1 VTHAALRSLP
11 MPGLIWGAY
20 PERRKRP
27 GSAATHALESLIAR
41 VRTPEPIARVRYD
54 RFVALVRV
62 AQTEQAR
69 AGAEDV
75 RTRARALQARLVSD
89 GLRDEVMAQCFALV
103 AEVCRR
109 EVGQS
114 PFDMQLLAARIL
126 LDGRLAEMATGEG
139 KTLAVALAAA
149 TGALAGMPVHVI
161 TANDYLV
168 QRDASGLR
176 PVYAALGLTV
186 GAVTQTLDADGRR
199 AAYRCDVTYCTAKEL
214 GFDYLRD
221 QLAVGRKRSEL
232 QRRVARLDEGSGAT
246 LLLRGLCMAIVD
258 EADSVLIDEA
268 RVPLIISR
276 PQDGSQELAH
286 IAQALSLARR
296 LSLGEHFRLD
306 GTTREVGLSDAG
318 RARLE
323 TAANLATVWRN
334 RRHREEIVCTALV
347 ALHLYARDR
356 DYIIRD
362 GRVCIVDPTTGRIAE
377 GRTWSRG
384 LHQLI
389 ELKEGCE
396 PTPEYETAAQITFQ
410 RLFRRYHRLCG
421 LSGTLRE
428 ARAELRSVYGL
439 DVVRVPHRLPC
450 RREKLASRLVASRD
464 EQWCAVAARVA
475 EVHGTGRPILIGTDS
490 VADSE
495 ALSQRL
501 AAAGLPHVMLNAHND
516 QIEADVVALA
526 GNPGCITVATN
537 MAGRGT
543 DIPLAA
549 GMAERGGLHVICCQ
563 HNASRRIDR
572 QLEGRCARQGDP
584 GSVETILS
592 LDAPLLARKLPPRLR
607 RALAVGMGGKRG
619 GLAERCALWAA
630 RLAQRSEEYRERA
643 ERRQLMRADDEMEKQ
658 LAFGGFAE

>member
-1 VTHAALRSLP
+1 MSDVALRSLP

-20 PERRKRP
+20 PERPKRHA
-27 GSAATHALESLIAR
+27 SAAVRALEYLIAR
-41 VRTPEPIARVRYD
+41 THLPEPIARTRYE
-54 RFVALVRV
+54 RFVALVRATQA
-62 AQTEQAR
+62 AQTR
-69 AGAEDV
+69 GGAADL
-75 RTRARALQARLVSD
+75 RTRARELQMRIAAEGLAEEVLAR
-89 GLRDEVMAQCFALV
+89 CFALV

-109 EVGQS
+109 ELGQS
-114 PFDMQLLAARIL
+114 PFDTQLLAARIL
-126 LDGRLAEMATGEG
+126 LDSHLAEMATGEG

-149 TGALAGMPVHVI
+149 TGALAGMPVHVM

-168 QRDASGLR
+168 QRDASRLR

-186 GAVTQTLDADGRR
+186 GAVTQSLDLDGRR
-199 AAYRCDVTYCTAKEL
+199 AAYRCDITYCTAKEL

-221 QLAVGRKRSEL
+221 QLVVGRKRSEL
-232 QRRVARLDEGSGAT
+232 QRRVAQLDGRSGPT

-276 PQDGSQELAH
+276 QQDGSQEQTH
-286 IAQALSLARR
+286 IAQALSLARE
-296 LSLGEHFRLD
+296 LSPRQHFRLD
-306 GTTREVGLSDAG
+306 AVTREVRLSDAG
-318 RARLE
+318 RVRLE
-323 TAANLATVWRN
+323 GAASLATVWRN
-334 RRHREEIVCTALV
+334 RRHREEIVCTALS

-356 DYIIRD
+356 DYIVRD
-362 GRVCIVDPTTGRIAE
+362 GRVCIVEPTTGRIAE
-377 GRTWSRG
+377 GRSWSRG

-389 ELKEGCE
+389 ELKEGCT

-421 LSGTLRE
+421 LSGTLHE

-439 DVVRVPHRLPC
+439 DVIRVPHRVPC
-450 RREKLASRLVASRD
+450 RREVLAPRLVASRD
-464 EQWCAVAARVA
+464 EQWRVVAARAA
-475 EVHGTGRPILIGTDS
+475 ELHQGGRPILIGTDS

-495 ALSQRL
+495 ALSPRL

-543 DIPLAA
+543 DIPLAPVI
-549 GMAERGGLHVICCQ
+549 AERGGLHVICCQ

-607 RALAVGMGGKRG
+607 RVLAAGIVGTRG
-619 GLAERCALWAA
+619 SLAERAALWAA
-630 RLAQRSEEYRERA
+630 RLAQRSEEHRERL
-643 ERRQLMRADDEMEKQ
+643 ERRQLMRADEEMEKQ
-658 LAFGGFAE
+658 LAFGGQVE